1 MYDFFKICV
10 SETQKKDKPKSIT
23 IAPKFI
29 INNKSQDLMIR
40 GGDFY
45 AVWDDSIGLWS
56 TKEGTVNEI
65 IDREIHKK
73 IDEVE
78 KDHDGMDI
86 SIVPKYMWDSD
97 SGSIDKWHKYV
108 QKQSRDMYEQLDRKI
123 IFQNTEI
130 KKEDHISKRLNYS
143 LTDCDISAYE
153 ELMSTLYSPEERQ
166 KIEWAIGSIV
176 SGDSKHIQK
185 FIVLYGSAGT
195 GKSTVLNIIQRLFE
209 GYYAMFNAKS
219 LASTNNEFAL
229 EDFKSNPLIA
239 IQHDGDLSRIADN
252 TKLNSIVSHESM
264 VVNEKFKSKYNATF
278 DSFIF
283 MGTNKPVKIT
293 EAKSG
298 LLRRLIDVKPTGDKV
313 PHKRYNKLMKD
324 INYELGGIA
333 LHCLKVYEELGEEFY
348 DDYSP
353 LSMMAVT
360 NDFYDFVDFK
370 LDDFIVHDPITLTL
384 AWDIYKKYCDS
395 EKILKPLPRNLLK
408 EELKGYYKDFS
419 ERTRIDGIYSRN
431 VYSGFKIDMIMGQSI
446 DDIQENEED
455 YKLELKRQESI
466 FDKYCHD
473 CPAQY
478 ASRNEIPVQ
487 KWEEVNTVLSDI
499 NTGRIHY
506 VKVPENHIVI
516 DFDLKDKD
524 GNKCFDMNLE
534 AASKFPQTYA
544 EVSKG
549 GNGIHLHY
557 IYDGDVSKLSNLYA
571 DNIEVKVFSGGSSL
585 RRKLTKCNN
594 LKITHIN
601 SGLPL
606 KEQKKVINKDIIKTE
621 KQLRTRIEKCLRKE
635 HHGATAPEVDFIK
648 AILDNAY
655 ESDFSYDLSDMRQV
669 VLIFASNSTNQAQK
683 CIKTVGKMHFMSK
696 DNEVEKVQSI
706 EEANGQY
713 LSDKLVIFD
722 VETFINFFG
731 IAWKF
736 YGDDHVNKMFNP
748 SPAEVEHLMR
758 YRLAGY
764 NNRKYDNHV
773 MYARMQ
779 GFNNAE
785 VYDISRR
792 IIDKKDQSAYFKEAY
807 NASETDIFDF
817 ASAGNKKSL
826 KKWEIEIQ
834 ALLGRAKDMSEDGK
848 TVGEISKELRV
859 SEEFLNKYLNKDFVI
874 KHQELALPW
883 DKPVPEEMWPVVM
896 DYCANDVIA
905 TEVVFDYLS
914 ADFEAREILSK
925 LTGLS
930 LNSTTN
936 QHTTQLIVGNDKN
949 PQSKFIYT
957 DLSIMFPGY
966 RYENGISTY
975 KGENVGEGGYVYAE
989 PGIYRNVKTFDIAS
1003 MHPSSAIALNIFGPY
1018 TKNFEDLVKARL
1030 YIKHE
1035 DYESAG
1041 KLFDGKLKPFLDDKK
1056 KAKAL
1061 AGALKTAINSVYGL
1075 TAAHFDNKLRDP
1087 RNVDNIVAKRGALFM
1102 VDLREE
1108 VQKRGYTVAHIKTDS
1123 IKIPNADREIEEFIV
1138 SFGKKYGY
1146 TFEVESV
1153 YDRMCLVNDAV
1164 YIAKEKDGKWSA
1176 TGAQFAVPYVFKTL
1190 FSKEAIRFEDKCET
1204 KSVKSAMYLDMNEDL
1219 GDDKHNYIFIGKTGL
1234 FCPIKPGCGGGIL
1247 LRDQNGKYYAVTG
1260 TKGYRWLESET
1271 VKNAGKEADID
1282 DSYYRKLVDD
1292 AITTISKFGDVE
1304 QFIYG

>member
-1 MYDFFKICV
+1 MYDFFEICV
-10 SETQKKDKPKSIT
+10 NEIKKRGEINSIT

-29 INNKSQDLMIR
+29 INNKSKDLMIR
-40 GGDFY
+40 GSDFY
-45 AVWDDSIGLWS
+45 AVWDEEAGLWS
-56 TKEGTVNEI
+56 TDEGTVI
-65 IDREIHKK
+65 KIVDREIKKKVDETKEHIDTKK
-73 IDEVE
+73 IPVS
-78 KDHDGMDI
+78 G
-86 SIVPKYMWDSD
+86 KYMRDAD

-108 QKQSRDMYEQLDRKI
+108 QKQSRDRFEQLDRKV
-123 IFQNTEI
+123 IFQNTI
-130 KKEDHISKRLNYS
+130 VKKEDHVSKRLNYS
-143 LTDCDISAYE
+143 LVDCDIDAYDE
-153 ELMSTLYSPEERQ
+153 IMSTLYSEEERR
-166 KIEWAIGSIV
+166 KLEWAIGSIIA
-176 SGDSKHIQK
+176 GDSKHIQK

-195 GKSTVLNIIQRLFE
+195 GKSTVLNIIQKLFE

-219 LASTNNEFAL
+219 LASTNNDFAL
-229 EDFKSNPLIA
+229 EDFKTNPLIA
-239 IQHDGDLSRIADN
+239 IQHDGDLSKIADN
-252 TKLNSIVSHESM
+252 TKLNSIVSHETM
-264 VVNEKFKSKYNATF
+264 VVNEKFKSKYSAKF

-298 LLRRLIDVKPTGDKV
+298 LLRRLIDVSPTGDKI

-333 LHCLKVYEELGEEFY
+333 IHCLNVYNELGEEYY

-353 LSMMAVT
+353 MSMMAVT

-370 LDDFIVHDPITLTL
+370 LDTFIQNDPITLNIV
-384 AWDIYKKYCDS
+384 WDTYKKYC
-395 EKILKPLPRNLLK
+395 ETENIFKPLSRPILK
-408 EELKGYYKDFS
+408 EELKGYYKSFA
-419 ERTRIDGIYSRN
+419 ERARINDAYSRN
-431 VYSGFKIDMIMGQSI
+431 VYSGFKVDMIMGQSI
-446 DDIQENEED
+446 DDIPELEQS
-455 YKLELKRQESI
+455 YKLELKKQDSI

-478 ASRNEIPVQ
+478 ASRSETPLQ
-487 KWEEVNTVLSDI
+487 KWDDVSTVLSDI

-506 VKVPENHIVI
+506 VKVSENHIVI
-516 DFDLKDKD
+516 DFDLKDAD
-524 GNKCFDMNLE
+524 GNKDFNKNLE
-534 AASKFPQTYA
+534 AASKFPPTYA
-544 EVSKG
+544 EISKG

-557 IYDGDVSKLSNLYA
+557 IYDGDVSQLSRVYS
-571 DNIEVKVFSGGSSL
+571 DNIEVKIFNGGSSL

-594 LKITHIN
+594 LKITHIS

-606 KEQKKVINKDIIKTE
+606 KEQKKVVNKDIIKTE

-655 ESDFSYDLSDMRQV
+655 ESDFSYDLSDMRQI
-669 VLIFASNSTNQAQK
+669 VLIFASNSTHQAQK
-683 CIKTVGKMHFMSK
+683 CIKTVGQMHFQSK
-696 DNEVEKVQSI
+696 DNEVEKTQTV
-706 EEANGQY
+706 EEADGKY

-736 YGDDHVNKMFNP
+736 LDDEHVTKLYNP
-748 SPAEVEHLMR
+748 SPEEVEHLTR
-758 YRLAGY
+758 YKLAGY

-792 IIDKKDQSAYFKEAY
+792 IIDKKDQTAFFKEAY
-807 NASETDIFDF
+807 NLSYTDIYDF

-826 KKWEIEIQ
+826 KKWEIE
-834 ALLGRAKDMSEDGK
+834 LG
-848 TVGEISKELRV
+848 IH
-859 SEEFLNKYLNKDFVI
+859 
-874 KHQELALPW
+874 HQELGLKW
-883 DKPVPEEMWPVVM
+883 DEPVPEELWPVVM

-905 TEVVFDYLS
+905 TEAVFKHLS
-914 ADFEAREILSK
+914 ADFEAREILSN

-930 LNSTTN
+930 LNATTN
-936 QHTTQLIVGNDKN
+936 QHTTQLIVGNDRN
-949 PQSKFIYT
+949 PQSKYVYT
-957 DLSIMFPGY
+957 DLSIIFPGY
-966 RYENGISTY
+966 TFENGTSTY
-975 KGENVGEGGYVYAE
+975 KGEIVGEGGYVYAE
-989 PGIYRNVKTFDIAS
+989 PGMYRNVKTFDIAS

-1041 KLFDGKLKPFLDDKK
+1041 KLFDGKLKPFLTDKK

-1102 VDLREE
+1102 VDLKEE

-1123 IKIPNADREIEEFIV
+1123 IKIPNADEKIEKFILD
-1138 SFGKKYGY
+1138 FGKKYGY

-1153 YDRMCLVNDAV
+1153 YDKMCLVNDAV
-1164 YIAKEKDGKWSA
+1164 YIAKEQNSGWTA
-1176 TGAQFAVPYVFKTL
+1176 TGTQFAVPYVFKTL
-1190 FSKEAIRFEDKCET
+1190 FSKEKIEFKDKCET
-1204 KSVKSAMYLDMNEDL
+1204 KSVKSAMYLDMNEGLPEDE
-1219 GDDKHNYIFIGKTGL
+1219 HNYVFIGKTGL

-1247 LRDQNGKYYAVTG
+1247 LRDQNDKYYSVTG
-1260 TKGYRWLESET
+1260 TKGYRWLEAET
-1271 VKNAGKEADID
+1271 VVNLNKQGDID
-1282 DSYYRKLVDD
+1282 ESYYRKLVDD
-1292 AITTISKFGDVE
+1292 AIATISKYGDVE